1 MKATELRIGNW
12 VKWNYEESSDG
23 NAYPV
28 EFGYE
33 LDDIKNNPNI
43 VKPIPL
49 TEEWL
54 ERLGFKIEFR
64 WVNDCRAVK
73 GDFHITLDHDG
84 ATVIGYPTSI
94 GMRNKWMFVQ
104 DIEYVHQ
111 LQNLY
116 YALTGEELNQNKDE

>member
-1 MKATELRIGNW
+1 MKANELRIGNW

-28 EFGYE
+28 EYGYE

-54 ERLGFKIEFR
+54 ERFGFDKVADNCWLSEKTSFYIDNREGHIRKGFVYYLR
-64 WVNDCRAVK
+64 EDSNDFIPI
-73 GDFHITLDHDG
+73 D
-84 ATVIGYPTSI
+84 
-94 GMRNKWMFVQ
+94 
-104 DIEYVHQ
+104 YVHS

-116 YALTGEELNQNKDE
+116 FALTGEELNQNK